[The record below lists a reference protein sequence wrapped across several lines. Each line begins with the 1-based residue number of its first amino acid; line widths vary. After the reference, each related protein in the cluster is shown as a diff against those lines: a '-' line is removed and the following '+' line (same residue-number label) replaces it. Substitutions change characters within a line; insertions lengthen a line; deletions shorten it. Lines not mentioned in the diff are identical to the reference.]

1 MLKSYVML
9 WVCCTVISKSGYF
22 LFWSVARIFWKL
34 FYQLEVKIVKVLLM
48 HKNNTYLCYKASKLL
63 QLMKCYIIEYL
74 DGCRWT
80 NLSCGYLGFK
90 MSCSCSCE
98 RVKMKWGVEGGWWM
112 DLSIEDYRKQFS
124 PSLSYFC
131 LNYTEVGDCKGITYS
146 SFWAVSGIMSWC
158 ITSTA
163 VPLQ

>member
-48 HKNNTYLCYKASKLL
+48 HKNNTYLCYKANKLL

-74 DGCRWT
+74 DGRRWM

-98 RVKMKWGVEGGWWM
+98 RVKMKWGGGGGMVNGSQYWRLQKTV
-112 DLSIEDYRKQFS
+112 LS
-124 PSLSYFC
+124 LYFC

-146 SFWAVSGIMSWC
+146 SFWAVLGIMSWC